1 MQTSVKKRGRGREG
15 GGKEEGGRR
24 GRRKEEG
31 ERKEV
36 GREGRKEVGREERKE
51 VGREGRREGGEEGG
65 EKGERERGGGR
76 EGVMREG
83 GVEERREGGNVPTV
97 KKLTH
102 HNPSILTQGQ
112 TWLPISTP
120 RSVVYSTQQ
129 SISYLFLKLAPL
141 LSRKVHALGFS
152 RTMAR

>member
-76 EGVMREG
+76 EGGNEG
-83 GVEERREGGNVPTV
+83 RRKCSNSEE
-97 KKLTH
+97 TH
-102 HNPSILTQGQ
+102 TPQAINTNTGQ

-120 RSVVYSTQQ
+120 RSVVYCTQQ